1 MNLDR
6 NFTGHVREVKRVRE
20 KTFKEKAEDLIKKH
34 EGLRLDPYRCTAG
47 ALTIGYGHNLDSNGI
62 TEEVAQILLED
73 DILNAI
79 KDLTSVFGQTVFD
92 KMHPDVKAVM
102 VDMMFNLGKARFSK
116 FANMIDAV
124 KREDWPRVIREM
136 RSSMWY
142 VQVKNRAENL
152 IKIVEEVNDK
162 CQ

>member
-1 MNLDR
+1 M
-6 NFTGHVREVKRVRE
+6 RE
-20 KTFKEKAEDLIKKH
+20 KTFKEKAEELIKKH
-34 EGLRLDPYRCTAG
+34 EGLKLEPYRCTAG

-92 KMHPDVKAVM
+92 KMHPDIKAVM
-102 VDMMFNLGKARFSK
+102 VDMIFNLGKTRFSK

-124 KREDWPRVIREM
+124 KREDWPRVAREM

-142 VQVKNRAENL
+142 VQVKNRAEEL